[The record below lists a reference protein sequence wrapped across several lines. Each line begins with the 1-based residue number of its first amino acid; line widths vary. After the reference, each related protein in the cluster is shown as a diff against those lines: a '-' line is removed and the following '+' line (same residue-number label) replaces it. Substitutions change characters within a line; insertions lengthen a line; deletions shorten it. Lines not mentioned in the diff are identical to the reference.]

1 MSFLD
6 SYRAAWFRRYDDEHI
21 IPLFTYP
28 DYPGMTERPFAC
40 EIRPGEFVRG
50 HFYRKPDIP
59 VRPEL
64 VYFIHGLGG
73 GHLSYMPEINMLCSA
88 GYEVLAVDN
97 PGCFESDG
105 ESIRCLSEAVFAADI
120 CLKQL
125 AVTDPRPVI
134 IIGHS
139 WGAYTA
145 GLLIGSHPELKKAL
159 LLAPFVTAAD
169 FAESFFPQI
178 DEAAD
183 TAVVLESEY
192 HPEYARLSLCE
203 TLAETKVPTLIAAS
217 LDDPIIPVMHGQ
229 YKIRRTISNPAVT
242 DLTVQGR
249 QHNPTYTER
258 GILLNTQF
266 VADYAQKTKDGW
278 LETLEEKQAYV
289 SQFNFKAIMEQ
300 DEEVWAKLL
309 AFLTD

>member
-1 MSFLD
+1 MPFID
-6 SYRAAWFRRYDDEHI
+6 TYRAAWFHRYDDEHI
-21 IPLFTYP
+21 IPLFTYL

-50 HFYRKPDIP
+50 HFYQKPGFP
-59 VRPEL
+59 ARLEL

-105 ESIRCLSEAVFAADI
+105 ESIRCLSEAVFAADV

-125 AVTDPRPVI
+125 AGTDPRPI
-134 IIGHS
+134 IVIGHS

-145 GLLIGSHPELKKAL
+145 GLLVGSHPELKKAL

-178 DEAAD
+178 DDAAD
-183 TAVVLESEY
+183 TAIALESEF

-203 TLAETKVPTLIAAS
+203 TLAGTKVPTLIAAS
-217 LDDPIIPVMHGQ
+217 LDDPMIPVMHGQ
-229 YKIRRTISNPAVT
+229 YKIKQTISNPAVT
-242 DLTVQGR
+242 YLTVQGR

-258 GILLNTQF
+258 GIVLNTQF
-266 VADYAQKTKDGW
+266 IADYEQKTKDGW

-289 SQFNFKAIMEQ
+289 SQYNFEAIMEQ

-309 AFLTD
+309 AFLAG